1 MVFLSL
7 APALAEETVQAAEEA
22 AAQADPTW
30 AQEAVEK
37 FAETPGTVWIAVG
50 VLAALGVMMLVI
62 GKSSKKWTAKT
73 VAFGALS
80 IALSFV
86 LSCFRLYRMPQGG
99 SVTPGSMLP
108 LMLFSAAYG
117 VGPGLLAGL
126 AYGVLQYLQ
135 GGWFANVWQFS
146 LDYLLA
152 FAALGLAG
160 LTPFF
165 NKMYKKLS
173 PNIWLG
179 IDILVGF
186 ALAWECLNIFSL
198 FSNWIR
204 LIIALPIGIIFG
216 IMLTKTA
223 DWGFVVASM
232 IAVAGRALS
241 ATLAGI
247 MFWDTAPIASLIYNG
262 TYLIPEVIICIM
274 LSFPIAKPVMKV
286 LKAK

>member
-1 MVFLSL
+1 MAILWAS
-7 APALAEETVQAAEEA
+7 ALAEEATEAVEEA
-22 AAQADPTW
+22 AKAEPTW

-50 VLAALGVMMLVI
+50 VLVVLGIILLVI

-73 VAFGALS
+73 VAFGALA

-86 LSCFRLYRMPQGG
+86 LSCIRLYRMPQGG

-108 LMLFSAAYG
+108 IMLFSAAFG
-117 VGPGLLAGL
+117 IGPGLLAGL

-135 GGWFANVWQFS
+135 GGWFANVWQFA

-160 LTPFF
+160 LAKHLP
-165 NKMYKKLS
+165 KAWGLYLAM
-173 PNIWLG
+173 I
-179 IDILVGF
+179 IA
-186 ALAWECLNIFSL
+186 ALA
-198 FSNWIR
+198 
-204 LIIALPIGIIFG
+204 
-216 IMLTKTA
+216 
-223 DWGFVVASM
+223 
-232 IAVAGRALS
+232 RALS

-247 MFWDTAPIASLIYNG
+247 MFWDTAPWASLVYNG
-262 TYLIPEVIICIM
+262 TYLIPDTLICII
-274 LSFPIAKPVMKV
+274 LAVLITKPVMKV